1 MKNKKKNRAFHL
13 FALQTWLFPLNP
25 NCFTL
30 IQRYTVILKNKLLR
44 FFPWNHAL
52 SHPPH
57 FRRKNSNYSFSLF
70 TKLIPLSI
78 LIHHPSS
85 SMFSPLTLLSDV
97 SLSLAAIPSKVVGVY
112 FQCYGFLASAE
123 ILLISF

>member
-85 SMFSPLTLLSDV
+85 SMFSPLTLLSDL
-97 SLSLAAIPSKVVGVY
+97 SLSLSRRNSLQGCWCLFSV
-112 FQCYGFLASAE
+112 
-123 ILLISF
+123 LLFSSFCRDITN